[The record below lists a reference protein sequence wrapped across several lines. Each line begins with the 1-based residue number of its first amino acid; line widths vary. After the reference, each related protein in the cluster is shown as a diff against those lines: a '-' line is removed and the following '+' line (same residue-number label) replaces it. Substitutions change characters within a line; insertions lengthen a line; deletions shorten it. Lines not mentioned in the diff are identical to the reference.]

1 MIHEL
6 GIPIEAPGVLDSN
19 AMEKV
24 WSRLVSKLRCSAKI
38 RGMVN
43 DA

>member
-24 WSRLVSKLRCSAKI
+24 WREQVSFQTQMLCE
-38 RGMVN
+38 N
-43 DA
+43 